1 MEDET
6 VTRIVRNA
14 IQCNVCGDIIESEY
28 THDFKWCSCGNCA
41 VDGGHSYLKRC
52 GDNWTDLSV
61 CEVVTNIEELD
72 ISNTNVTDLSPLKDM
87 PNLKKLIAEN
97 CNIDDWSPVSDIDEV
112 IK

>member
-61 CEVVTNIEELD
+61 CEDVTNIDELD
-72 ISNTNVTDLSPLKDM
+72 KSGSQNTRAPYWLVE
-87 PNLKKLIAEN
+87 IVEN
-97 CNIDDWSPVSDIDEV
+97 ELHRLRTFEED
-112 IK
+112 

>member
-1 MEDET
+1 MEDKT
-6 VTRIVRNA
+6 VTRIVHNV

-61 CEVVTNIEELD
+61 CEVVTNMEELEK
-72 ISNTNVTDLSPLKDM
+72 SGSPNTCAPYWLVEMVAKELHRLRTFEED
-87 PNLKKLIAEN
+87 
-97 CNIDDWSPVSDIDEV
+97 
-112 IK
+112 

>member
-61 CEVVTNIEELD
+61 CEVVTNIDELEKSGSPNTCAPHWLVEMVEKELHRLRTFEED
-72 ISNTNVTDLSPLKDM
+72 
-87 PNLKKLIAEN
+87 
-97 CNIDDWSPVSDIDEV
+97 
-112 IK
+112 

>member
-52 GDNWTDLSV
+52 GDNWTDISV
-61 CEVVTNIEELD
+61 CEVVTNIEELEK
-72 ISNTNVTDLSPLKDM
+72 SGSPNTCAP
-87 PNLKKLIAEN
+87 
-97 CNIDDWSPVSDIDEV
+97 DWLFEMVEKELCRLRTFEED
-112 IK
+112 